1 MKTVLTI
8 ALSLCILAGNS
19 QDVKRSNSSIDITK
33 STIEWTGKKLT
44 GEHYGNILLKEG
56 NLVTSGGAIKG
67 GAFAMDMS
75 SITCTDITDEKSN
88 KRLVDHLKSE
98 DFFAVEKFPTAKFEI
113 TKAERKDN
121 TNYLITGN
129 LTIKNITNTISFP
142 ASVETKDGRLVAN
155 ANIIFDRS
163 KFDVKFGSQSFFE
176 NLGDK
181 MVYDDIEL
189 KVILVST
196 SISSN

>member
-1 MKTVLTI
+1 M
-8 ALSLCILAGNS
+8 
-19 QDVKRSNSSIDITK
+19 D
-33 STIEWTGKKLT
+33 WKKLT

-56 NLVTSGGAIKG
+56 KLVTAGGAIKC
-67 GAFAMDMS
+67 GAFSMDMN

-98 DFFAVEKFPTAKFEI
+98 DFFSVQKFPTAKFEI
-113 TKAERKDN
+113 TKAEKKDN
-121 TNYLITGN
+121 SNYVITGT

-142 ASVETKDGRLVAN
+142 ALVETKDGRLVAT

-181 MVYDDIEL
+181 MVYDDVEL
-189 KVILVST
+189 KVVLVT
-196 SISSN
+196 ATLAANQ